1 MEALYTAGLEIHF
14 VGVVVLL
21 AVVIFNI
28 GMLALSQQVV
38 RYAKRLRIVMPIS
51 LSLIIITI
59 FTGIVMM
66 AGKHLNFS
74 FANIVMIMLS
84 IIFIGL
90 EVKRYKTLKY
100 ETDIKQ
106 ENAFERYKQKAFRIL
121 GIEMALLVAMSAWML
136 S

>member
-1 MEALYTAGLEIHF
+1 
-14 VGVVVLL
+14 
-21 AVVIFNI
+21 
-28 GMLALSQQVV
+28 
-38 RYAKRLRIVMPIS
+38 MPIS

>member
-28 GMLALSQQVV
+28 VMLALSQQVV
-38 RYAKRLRIVMPIS
+38 RYSKRLRIVMPIS
-51 LSLIIITI
+51 SSLIIITI

-74 FANIVMIMLS
+74 FANIAMIILS

-90 EVKRYKTLKY
+90 EVKRYKILKH

-106 ENAFERYKQKAFRIL
+106 ENAFALYKQRAFRIL
-121 GIEMALLVAMSAWML
+121 GIEIAFLVVMSAWML
-136 S
+136 L